1 MLCFRLFIKVFFISF
16 TILLDIID
24 LNDYTYL
31 NNFEFNR
38 MQLDNNNNAN
48 NLYNSVESKD
58 LNNDKTIVINIELD
72 NDNNDDS
79 EKDDN
84 S

>member
-1 MLCFRLFIKVFFISF
+1 
-16 TILLDIID
+16 
-24 LNDYTYL
+24 
-31 NNFEFNR
+31 

-48 NLYNSVESKD
+48 NLYNSVESND
-58 LNNDKTIVINIELD
+58 LNNDKTIVTNIEIE
-72 NDNNDDS
+72 NYNNDDS

>member
-24 LNDYTYL
+24 LNDYTYF

-48 NLYNSVESKD
+48 NLYNSVESND
-58 LNNDKTIVINIELD
+58 LNNDKTIVTNIELD